1 MRLEE
6 ESKPIG
12 RGADLR
18 LPRRNVRGEPNTG
31 VRSQIPRPDF
41 VVHRGPEEVPEKRP
55 DLRRRRPP
63 RDEQGQSV
71 VSGRTFFFLLGF
83 DCLSYRSAADLACK
97 WPVRP
102 ITVFCKSSYCIIY
115 LLCPRPPGDFF
126 FYFEFVFFFGKRGE
140 ARGNGP
146 ADRGRRRKLASRTIW
161 DFAFGSPLFFNFVF
175 EFKLLFESFPF
186 FIAARAQPFILYII
200 T

>member
-1 MRLEE
+1 MFAENRTPECGVRFHARI
-6 ESKPIG
+6 SSSTVG
-12 RGADLR
+12 
-18 LPRRNVRGEPNTG
+18 PRKSPRNVPISGD
-31 VRSQIPRPDF
+31 VDRPVTSKARASF
-41 VVHRGPEEVPEKRP
+41 QAER
-55 DLRRRRPP
+55 
-63 RDEQGQSV
+63 
-71 VSGRTFFFLLGF
+71 FFLLGF